1 MKLLRKLYDW
11 VLSWCESPYA
21 VWALFVL
28 AFTESSFFPIPPD
41 VLLIALVMGN
51 PSRAFYYAGVCTI
64 ASALGGAFGY
74 WIGYALM
81 DTVGYKILD
90 FYNARGLFHE
100 VEALYQKYD
109 FWVVFSAA
117 FTPIPYKVFTL
128 ASGVFHIDLLGFTL
142 ASIVGRGLRFF
153 LVSGLLWYFGE
164 SIKVFIDK
172 YFNLLTVIFLLLL
185 IGGFGMIG
193 LL

>member
-1 MKLLRKLYDW
+1 
-11 VLSWCESPYA
+11 
-21 VWALFVL
+21 
-28 AFTESSFFPIPPD
+28 